1 MAVFKQPMQQRELY
15 PPEIIRAIQD
25 DLRLLELKTKEFE
38 SLITNKAEAEMVYS
52 VELGKQI
59 LLNKSEHPATL
70 LIKIVSGMHSVS
82 KLKFKLDVADG
93 VMKACNESIRNLRT
107 SIDAGRSILSQ
118 KKEEMKG

>member
-1 MAVFKQPMQQRELY
+1 MAVFRQPMQQNELY
-15 PPEIIRAIQD
+15 PAQIVRAIQD
-25 DLRLLELKTKEFE
+25 DLILLEHKTKEFE
-38 SLITNKAEAEMVYS
+38 SLITKKAEAEMVYN
-52 VELGKQI
+52 VEFGKQL

-70 LIKIVSGMHSVS
+70 LIKIVSGMHSVAQ
-82 KLKFKLDVADG
+82 LKFKLDVADG

>member
-70 LIKIVSGMHSVS
+70 LIKIVSGMHRVS
-82 KLKFKLDVADG
+82 QLKFKLDVADG
-93 VMKACNESIRNLRT
+93 VMRACNESIRNLRT

>member
-15 PPEIIRAIQD
+15 PPEIVRAIQK
-25 DLRLLELKTKEFE
+25 DLGLLELKTKEFE
-38 SLITNKAEAEMVYS
+38 SLITKKAEAEMAYS
-52 VELGKQI
+52 VELGRQI
-59 LLNKSEHPATL
+59 ILNKSEHPATL
-70 LIKIVSGMHSVS
+70 LIKIISGMHSVAS
-82 KLKFKLDVADG
+82 LKFKLDVADG

>member
-70 LIKIVSGMHSVS
+70 LIKIVSGMNRVS
-82 KLKFKLDVADG
+82 QLKFKLDVADG
-93 VMKACNESIRNLRT
+93 VMRACNESIRNLRT
-107 SIDAGRSILSQ
+107 SIDAGSSILSQ

>member
-1 MAVFKQPMQQRELY
+1 MAVFKQPMQQNELY
-15 PPEIIRAIQD
+15 PPQIVRAIQD
-25 DLRLLELKTKEFE
+25 DLILLEHKTKEFE
-38 SLITNKAEAEMVYS
+38 QLITKKAEAEMSYS

-70 LIKIVSGMHSVS
+70 LIKIISGMHSVAS
-82 KLKFKLDVADG
+82 LKFKLDVADG